1 MGDKVC
7 HLMLRQNES
16 TKPRVGA
23 RGVAGVWGG
32 EGDKLQH
39 PGICRCRVEDLNDA
53 SVTNVVQSPRVTS
66 CSPRGGWEQN
76 GHGVLCAYETP
87 DVCVYRACR
96 DLDGH
101 VVR

>member
-1 MGDKVC
+1 M
-7 HLMLRQNES
+7 
-16 TKPRVGA
+16 
-23 RGVAGVWGG
+23 AGVLGG
-32 EGDKLQH
+32 RRKGDKLQH